1 MMAALPLAALGASL
15 GVWAYG
21 TYEPNSPLFGRVIG
35 RGPGAGR
42 VAYLTFDD
50 GPNPGAT
57 EPILDTLAG
66 LGVPASFFMVGEHV
80 RRFPGIA
87 RRVVA
92 AGHEVGNHTL
102 RHPKLHFRG
111 PRRIDAELTGAHAV
125 IANATGRA
133 PRSFRAP
140 HGYRN
145 PFVTRSARRL
155 GYTVFGWTF
164 GVWDSDPRVSAAE
177 IRRRVA
183 RKLRPGAIILL
194 HDGDG
199 YDPAGDRRRT
209 AEALPGIIA
218 DARVALGA
226 MARRA
231 CRGRAGAQVSHGLPV
246 ARDGRRAARR
256 ESAAPRGRV
265 RRESLVAR
273 RQGVG
278 VASHP
283 QARGAAPLAGGPG
296 GEPGGCGRQRPV
308 CGRRGRGG
316 AGARDRTAGRR
327 AGRRRALISG
337 VDARSG
343 GARPGAVSRDGAE
356 RARAG
361 VVAARAAGRCGAHAR
376 DRAAVGVGARLGVAR
391 RPAARLVA
399 VPARG
404 APHHGTGRTAAV
416 AHRARPLQLGRSVG
430 DLSSGAP
437 RHARSGIARRLVH
450 GAHRR
455 ESERP
460 AAAHAGERRRD
471 PGGARRGV
479 AAVRGG
485 ARAGRRSRARAP
497 GAAGPAG
504 AAAGRD

>member
-1 MMAALPLAALGASL
+1 
-15 GVWAYG
+15 
-21 TYEPNSPLFGRVIG
+21 
-35 RGPGAGR
+35 
-42 VAYLTFDD
+42 
-50 GPNPGAT
+50 
-57 EPILDTLAG
+57 
-66 LGVPASFFMVGEHV
+66 
-80 RRFPGIA
+80 
-87 RRVVA
+87 
-92 AGHEVGNHTL
+92 
-102 RHPKLHFRG
+102 KLHFRG

-164 GVWDSDPRVSAAE
+164 GVCDSDPRVSAAE

-199 YDPAGDRRRT
+199 YDPAGDRQRT

-218 DARVALGA
+218 DAR
-226 MARRA
+226 
-231 CRGRAGAQVSHGLPV
+231 
-246 ARDGRRAARR
+246 
-256 ESAAPRGRV
+256 
-265 RRESLVAR
+265 
-273 RQGVG
+273 
-278 VASHP
+278 
-283 QARGAAPLAGGPG
+283 AGGPG
-296 GEPGGCGRQRPV
+296 GGPGGCGRQRLV

-343 GARPGAVSRDGAE
+343 GARLGAVSRDGAE

-376 DRAAVGVGARLGVAR
+376 DRAAVGLGARLGVVR
-391 RPAARLVA
+391 RPAVRLVA

-416 AHRARPLQLGRSVG
+416 AHR
-430 DLSSGAP
+430 
-437 RHARSGIARRLVH
+437 
-450 GAHRR
+450 
-455 ESERP
+455 
-460 AAAHAGERRRD
+460 
-471 PGGARRGV
+471 
-479 AAVRGG
+479 
-485 ARAGRRSRARAP
+485 
-497 GAAGPAG
+497 
-504 AAAGRD
+504 

>member
-66 LGVPASFFMVGEHV
+66 LGVPAGFFMVGEHV

-218 DARVALGA
+218 DAR
-226 MARRA
+226 
-231 CRGRAGAQVSHGLPV
+231 
-246 ARDGRRAARR
+246 
-256 ESAAPRGRV
+256 
-265 RRESLVAR
+265 
-273 RQGVG
+273 
-278 VASHP
+278 
-283 QARGAAPLAGGPG
+283 
-296 GEPGGCGRQRPV
+296 
-308 CGRRGRGG
+308 
-316 AGARDRTAGRR
+316 TAGYVFRPP
-327 AGRRRALISG
+327 AELI
-337 VDARSG
+337 
-343 GARPGAVSRDGAE
+343 P
-356 RARAG
+356 
-361 VVAARAAGRCGAHAR
+361 
-376 DRAAVGVGARLGVAR
+376 
-391 RPAARLVA
+391 
-399 VPARG
+399 
-404 APHHGTGRTAAV
+404 
-416 AHRARPLQLGRSVG
+416 
-430 DLSSGAP
+430 
-437 RHARSGIARRLVH
+437 
-450 GAHRR
+450 
-455 ESERP
+455 
-460 AAAHAGERRRD
+460 
-471 PGGARRGV
+471 
-479 AAVRGG
+479 
-485 ARAGRRSRARAP
+485 
-497 GAAGPAG
+497 
-504 AAAGRD
+504 